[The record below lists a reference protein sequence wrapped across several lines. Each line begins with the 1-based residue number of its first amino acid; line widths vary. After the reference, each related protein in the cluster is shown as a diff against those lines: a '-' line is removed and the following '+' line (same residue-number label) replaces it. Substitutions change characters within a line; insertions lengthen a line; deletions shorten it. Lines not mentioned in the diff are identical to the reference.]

1 MKEDSWA
8 SGLNSWAKA
17 CTFAEMCD
25 TAGEEK
31 GFIPVNTKHCE
42 TTK

>member
-1 MKEDSWA
+1 MKEHSRA

-25 TAGEEK
+25 TGREEK
-31 GFIPVNTKHCE
+31 RFVSVNMKSS
-42 TTK
+42 